1 MKPLAAGCVLVAAGL
16 LAARTAQAQFVP
28 LSRCHSAYPCAI
40 PFEVQYRPDP
50 QIAAQYGGV
59 SNTALVAKVA
69 LRTPVVPQIEVRT
82 SPDAKAIDDAVRR
95 FLATHPPPKTA
106 AAKATPN
113 PISPGG

>member
-1 MKPLAAGCVLVAAGL
+1 MDLNDFNQAS
-16 LAARTAQAQFVP
+16 TAQAQFVP

-69 LRTPVVPQIEVRT
+69 LRAPLTPRVEVRT
-82 SPDAKAIDDAVRR
+82 SPDDKAIDDAVRK
-95 FLATHPPPKTA
+95 FLATHPPGQRA
-106 AAKATPN
+106 ARKP
-113 PISPGG
+113 PPGGISPGG